1 LKHGLLAEA
10 SLLPGEDAALF
21 RLLAEGG
28 RKLAHLPRLAL
39 RDDAASKRR
48 FAGAHLP
55 YYEPG
60 ESVCCWSKV
69 EKLRLRWDG
78 RRYLTALDRI
88 VRH

>member
-1 LKHGLLAEA
+1 MLQASDGLLA
-10 SLLPGEDAALF
+10 L
-21 RLLAEGG
+21 
-28 RKLAHLPRLAL
+28 
-39 RDDAASKRR
+39 
-48 FAGAHLP
+48 HLP